1 MSTIQYP
8 DEESIA
14 EITAHYLLAMPA
26 GLLPM
31 LYGFR
36 FDGSSIDTDC
46 VRVELNHDR
55 TPHEPNPLHVKAAQ
69 LRAILGTDMFGFGFV
84 FPVFADQLDSG
95 AGNHHI
101 PEPVRTAAE
110 RLPAAEDLIAA
121 ATIDATGRQ
130 WWAVVPRHVPG
141 LDPVLLHLPATPPEN
156 WRIPESL
163 DASLWTAA
171 LALDENNHAAL
182 LRLCTMRPDSNSAR

>member
-46 VRVELNHDR
+46 VRLELDR
-55 TPHEPNPLHVKAAQ
+55 DRRTGDPNPFHIKAAH
-69 LRAILGTDMFGFGFV
+69 LRKTLGTGMFGFGFV
-84 FPVFADQLDSG
+84 FPVHADQLDSS
-95 AGNHHI
+95 ADNRHI
-101 PEPVRTAAE
+101 PAPVRTAAE
-110 RLPAAEDLIAA
+110 QLPAAEDLIAA
-121 ATIDATGRQ
+121 AIIDATGRQ
-130 WWAVVPRHVPG
+130 WWAVIPRHIPD
-141 LDPVLLHLPATPPEN
+141 LNPILLHLPATSPQD

-171 LALDENNHAAL
+171 LALDEANHAAL
-182 LRLCTMRPDSNSAR
+182 LRLSTTRPDSSSTR

>member
-8 DEESIA
+8 DDESIA

-36 FDGSSIDTDC
+36 FNGSSIDTDC

-55 TPHEPNPLHVKAAQ
+55 KPEDLNPLHVKAAH
-69 LRAILGTDMFGFGFV
+69 LRTVLGSGMFGFGFV
-84 FPVFADQLDSG
+84 FPVFADQLDSS
-95 AGNHHI
+95 ARNRHI
-101 PEPVRTAAE
+101 PTPVRSAAE

-121 ATIDATGRQ
+121 AIIDATGRQ
-130 WWAVVPRHVPG
+130 WWAVTPRHVPD
-141 LDPVLLHLPATPPEN
+141 LDPILLHLPATHSED

-182 LRLCTMRPDSNSAR
+182 LRLGTTRPDSSSTW